1 MNKSIAINTCP
12 ALSSSADRRKQDK
25 EAGRAIP
32 PSPLLRGGVFSLA
45 LLRHPPVCIA
55 SYSPLQPLSRV
66 LSDVRAS
73 GCVCA
78 RALRPLSLSLGSRC
92 LRSDTAQPE
101 RTLAR
106 RSAPDG
112 HKIPNPLLFPST
124 PPLSLYPR
132 PPLAPTH
139 SHYAREHKHYPTLA
153 FYSSIVARAELE
165 PAQDVSS
172 LRVIF
177 IKVGE
182 ASGFIS

>member
-12 ALSSSADRRKQDK
+12 PLSSSADRRKQDK

-55 SYSPLQPLSRV
+55 SYSPLQPVSRV

-112 HKIPNPLLFPST
+112 QKIPNPLLFPST
-124 PPLSLYPR
+124 TPPLPL
-132 PPLAPTH
+132 PPDPHAPQHTH
-139 SHYAREHKHYPTLA
+139 IILT
-153 FYSSIVARAELE
+153 SINTTPLCRSIHPLWHALNLSQRRTFH
-165 PAQDVSS
+165 PCM
-172 LRVIF
+172 
-177 IKVGE
+177 
-182 ASGFIS
+182 